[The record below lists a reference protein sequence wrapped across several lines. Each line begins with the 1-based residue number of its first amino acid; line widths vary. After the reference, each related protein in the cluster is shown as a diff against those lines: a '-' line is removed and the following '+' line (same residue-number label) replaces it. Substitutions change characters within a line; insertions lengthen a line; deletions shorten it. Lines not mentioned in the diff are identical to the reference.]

1 MAHTHNPRRT
11 EPASIRPA
19 SKSDLGPI
27 YTIGHSTRTIPE
39 FTALLAEAVI
49 ELLVDVRSIPRS
61 RTNPQFNRDVLPVTL
76 AELGVGYEHIAELG
90 GRRHRPR
97 GAPPSPN
104 TFRRVDAFRN
114 YADYAATADF
124 NSGLGRLLELANH
137 RRTAIMCAE
146 AVWWRCHRR
155 IISDYLLARE
165 IPVLHIMAPHKI
177 EPAALTPDAHRLEN
191 GTLVYPG

>member
-1 MAHTHNPRRT
+1 MSQQP
-11 EPASIRPA
+11 
-19 SKSDLGPI
+19 KLVV

-39 FTALLAEAVI
+39 FASLLAEAAI
-49 ELLVDVRSIPRS
+49 ERVVDVRSTPRS
-61 RTNPQFNRDVLPVTL
+61 RTNPQFNKDVLPLTL
-76 AELGVGYEHIAELG
+76 AEFKIDYAHVPELG

-104 TFRRVDAFRN
+104 TFWRVDAFRN

-124 NSGLGRLLELANH
+124 NAGLGRLLELAAL
-137 RRTAIMCAE
+137 RRTAIMCSE

-177 EPAALTPDAHRLEN
+177 EPAVLTPNTHRLED
-191 GTLVYPG
+191 GTLVYHQ

>member
-1 MAHTHNPRRT
+1 MSQ
-11 EPASIRPA
+11 PAKP
-19 SKSDLGPI
+19 PV

-39 FTALLAEAVI
+39 FAALLAEAAI
-49 ELLVDVRSIPRS
+49 ELVVDVRSIPRS
-61 RTNPQFNRDVLPVTL
+61 RTNPQFNKDVLPVTL
-76 AELGVGYEHIAELG
+76 AEFEIDYTHIPELG

-104 TFRRVDAFRN
+104 TFWRVDAFRN

-124 NSGLGRLLELANH
+124 NAGLGRLLELAGL
-137 RRTAIMCAE
+137 RRTAIMCSE

-177 EPAALTPDAHRLEN
+177 EPAVPTPSAHTLEN
-191 GTLVYPG
+191 GTLVYRE